1 MTTTTPATTAA
12 PTAEITAWTELIVIT
27 ITDAPPFD
35 LPTLGAFGGYGD
47 MPDPGQTLNLDDVTP
62 YQFTVGRVEVEIGE
76 SEIIGYAAFPK
87 GSSIVWRGVTDA
99 SEDHRKITDHGVH
112 RKHWPAWL
120 TDLVDQTIA
129 RHDPRAELPEACPDC
144 GSVEL
149 SWAHTTLVTGGAR
162 RDGYLRAADV
172 TALFELRCDS
182 CTRAVGTMTADQAVE
197 AMNVA
202 GRPLL
207 VHR

>member
-1 MTTTTPATTAA
+1 MTTTPPATTAA

-47 MPDPGQTLNLDDVTP
+47 MPAPGTTLNLDDVTP

-99 SEDHRKITDHGVH
+99 TEDHRKITDHGVH

-129 RHDPRAELPEACPDC
+129 RHDPRAELPETCTNC
-144 GSVEL
+144 GGVEL
-149 SWAHTTLVTGGAR
+149 SWAWTPTA
-162 RDGYLRAADV
+162 RDGIADGRLRTGDVYPLFYLS
-172 TALFELRCDS
+172 CDGCS
-182 CTRAVGTMTADQAVE
+182 ETVGNVDADQIVD
-197 AMNVA
+197 AMNIA